1 MENKAKQGLL
11 PELWHLVRTHIRDY
25 AMFIA
30 LAVIFI
36 LFGIFTNGNFLSPR
50 NLTNLINQTGYI
62 AVMAVAMTLIL
73 IIRQIDLSVGYAAGF
88 TGAIAAILM
97 VKAGLP
103 FYITIP
109 IILVLGIVIGLVEG
123 SIISFIGVPAF
134 VTTLAFEFIFRG
146 LLSLVTSES
155 GTIPIFDEGFNAISN
170 GFVPDIGEVGGL
182 HLLSLVVGALAVVLL
197 VVSQIR
203 NRQNLKKYNFEVVS
217 LPVFIM
223 KLVLMAALIG
233 AVAVVLASYR
243 GLSWTIV
250 VVAVVTFIYN
260 FMLNRTKL
268 GRHIYGV
275 GGNPE
280 AAALAG
286 INVKKIMLF
295 CFASMGMMSALG
307 GILFASRLQ
316 SASTTGGAGF
326 ELDAIASCYIGGVS
340 TSGGVGKVTNTI
352 IGALVI
358 MSLTNGLN
366 LMGVGIAYQYVI
378 KGLIF
383 IVAVA
388 LDVLSRRK

>member
-197 VVSQIR
+197 VVSQIH